1 MESPFDQP
9 PLFRYTAELYS
20 RRSVNQNWVPSRNS
34 IARSQRHSRLR
45 AKKPHWQQPWRR
57 GGGVMVFSWEWL
69 VSALPKL
76 SIFFAISQETVY

>member
-45 AKKPHWQQPWRR
+45 AKKPHWQLPWRQ
-57 GGGVMVFSWEWL
+57 GGGVLTFSWERL
-69 VSALPKL
+69 ISTLAIL
-76 SIFFAISQETVY
+76 SIFFAIPQEMVY